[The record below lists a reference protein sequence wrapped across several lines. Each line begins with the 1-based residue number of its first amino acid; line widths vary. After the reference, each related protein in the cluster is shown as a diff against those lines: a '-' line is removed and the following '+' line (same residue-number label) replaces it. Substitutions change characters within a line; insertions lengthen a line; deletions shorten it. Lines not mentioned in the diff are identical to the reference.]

1 MLKGTKFVNFRCCC
15 FQSSLRFFVVILKA
29 YPPALL
35 GKRTM
40 PATRG
45 QGKPQ
50 STSPILTYRLIWIG
64 DRPREASQ
72 NVSNRNTAPATS
84 TTPQT
89 QSRSGT
95 STPDNL
101 SGQSTTAGAS
111 SSIIPNE
118 VKEYMHSSIYPW
130 TSPMEI
136 GD

>member
-1 MLKGTKFVNFRCCC
+1 
-15 FQSSLRFFVVILKA
+15 
-29 YPPALL
+29 
-35 GKRTM
+35 M

-50 STSPILTYRLIWIG
+50 STSPILPYRLILIG

-72 NVSNRNTAPATS
+72 NVPNRNTAPTTS
-84 TTPQT
+84 TGPQT

-101 SGQSTTAGAS
+101 SGQSTATGVS

-118 VKEYMHSSIYPW
+118 VKEYIHSSMYPGYRV
-130 TSPMEI
+130 SEI
-136 GD
+136 VD